1 MITERPTRPCAATIP
16 DAFEL
21 STSSQTNI
29 GQLVVE
35 RTPLAMR
42 PFERGRLWV
51 PATLPG

>member
-1 MITERPTRPCAATIP
+1 MITERLTRPCVATIP

-21 STSSQTNI
+21 STSGQTNI

-35 RTPLAMR
+35 RMPLAMR
-42 PFERGRLWV
+42 RRERDRLWV

>member
-1 MITERPTRPCAATIP
+1 MITERLTRPCVATIP
-16 DAFEL
+16 DAFQL

-29 GQLVVE
+29 DRLMVE

-42 PFERGRLWV
+42 RRERGRLWV